1 MKMPEL
7 PRSEYE
13 RIISE
18 WIHSERD
25 RAIVRRKY
33 LDGITFEVLAE
44 EYNLSVTQTK
54 RIVYNGRDV
63 ILKHI

>member
-25 RAIVRRKY
+25 RNMIRRKY

-54 RIVYNGRDV
+54 RIVYSGRDV